1 MRDTF
6 NSDWELA
13 QSFPE
18 EMLLGLA
25 LKTKQ
30 ESIDKDVGKG
40 NSRLRN
46 QYEQMGKTVQQ
57 KSEGP
62 EGKVVGD
69 EGEMKDYE
77 GFMCRGIRISHK
89 K

>member
-1 MRDTF
+1 M
-6 NSDWELA
+6 
-13 QSFPE
+13 
-18 EMLLGLA
+18 
-25 LKTKQ
+25 
-30 ESIDKDVGKG
+30 
-40 NSRLRN
+40 RN